1 MYLRQSKRCSLHL
14 IDRVWARKNKVHSE
28 GKGGRATRPPLQQHR
43 FNVGESPSFAATQGQ
58 CGRLALLC
66 SNTGSMWASR
76 PPLQQLRVNVGD
88 SPSFAAT
95 QMQCGRVALL
105 CSNSGSMWATR
116 PPLQQHRCNVG
127 DSPSFAATQM
137 QCGRVAHTPI
147 AAMAP
152 TSPPEQ
158 QSLMAIPY
166 ASESSR
172 ILYSTESTSARHVA
186 SMMLSLAP
194 TVPQVASPSVDSIST
209 RVIASLPCSVSR
221 IRTL

>member
-1 MYLRQSKRCSLHL
+1 MCAS
-14 IDRVWARKNKVHSE
+14 
-28 GKGGRATRPPLQQHR
+28 RPPRQQHR
-43 FNVGESPSFAATQGQ
+43 INVGESPSVAATQGQ
-58 CGRLALLC
+58 CGRVALRC

-76 PPLQQLRVNVGD
+76 PPLQQHRVNVSE
-88 SPSFAAT
+88 SPSVAAT
-95 QMQCGRVALL
+95 QG
-105 CSNSGSMWATR
+105 
-116 PPLQQHRCNVG
+116 
-127 DSPSFAATQM
+127 

-172 ILYSTESTSARHVA
+172 ILYSTESTNARHVA

-194 TVPQVASPSVDSIST
+194 TVPQVASPSVDSINT

-221 IRTL
+221 MRTL

>member
-1 MYLRQSKRCSLHL
+1 VRAIYAFETIETLQFASHRLCG
-14 IDRVWARKNKVHSE
+14 RVKIRFIARVKE
-28 GKGGRATRPPLQQHR
+28 G
-43 FNVGESPSFAATQGQ
+43 
-58 CGRLALLC
+58 GRLALLGSNTGEC
-66 SNTGSMWASR
+66 ARVALLGSNTGSMWASR
-76 PPLQQLRVNVGD
+76 PPLQQHRVNVSE
-88 SPSFAAT
+88 SPSVAAT
-95 QMQCGRVALL
+95 QG
-105 CSNSGSMWATR
+105 
-116 PPLQQHRCNVG
+116 
-127 DSPSFAATQM
+127 

-172 ILYSTESTSARHVA
+172 ILYSTESTNARHVA

-194 TVPQVASPSVDSIST
+194 TVPQVASPSVDSINT

-221 IRTL
+221 MRTL

>member
-28 GKGGRATRPPLQQHR
+28 GKGGRATRPPLQQ
-43 FNVGESPSFAATQGQ
+43 
-58 CGRLALLC
+58 CGRVALLC

-76 PPLQQLRVNVGD
+76 PPLQQHSFNVGE

-95 QMQCGRVALL
+95 QG
-105 CSNSGSMWATR
+105 
-116 PPLQQHRCNVG
+116 
-127 DSPSFAATQM
+127 